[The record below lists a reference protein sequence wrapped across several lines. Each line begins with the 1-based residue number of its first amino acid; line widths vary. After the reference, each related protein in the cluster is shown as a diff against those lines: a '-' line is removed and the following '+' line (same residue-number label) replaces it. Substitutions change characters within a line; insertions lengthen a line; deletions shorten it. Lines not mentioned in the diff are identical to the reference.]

1 MNPGSLVPQTSALT
15 KLGHVPLRL
24 GPVDPWRVPAVSGWL
39 PYLSA
44 TAAVTGNGMA
54 APNRNR
60 GCAGAPGREPP
71 AARLG
76 SGP

>member
-1 MNPGSLVPQTSALT
+1 
-15 KLGHVPLRL
+15 
-24 GPVDPWRVPAVSGWL
+24 VDPWRVPAVSGWL